1 MKKSTGIL
9 LFVIF
14 IFIAIALDSRRLE
27 HFGFVCDLIDNSHG
41 RCTLRGVWQ
50 NPAKYGGYD
59 SSADPSVPQ
68 LGPKNIDKWAK
79 KCRDFVYND
88 ISCREEKASAQIYE
102 VLLEDGSMMEMN
114 LEVPE
119 GESDRLCKMATNS
132 MREATDFP
140 TEQPEQPENGEDD
153 PWWTPG

>member
-68 LGPKNIDKWAK
+68 LGAKNIDNWSYICTRKEY
-79 KCRDFVYND
+79 DD
-88 ISCREEKASAQIYE
+88 ISCRKVKASEQKYE
-102 VLLEDGSMMEMN
+102 VLAEDGSLIEMD

-119 GESDRLCKMATNS
+119 GESDRLCTMSTNS
-132 MREATDFP
+132 MREVTDFP
-140 TEQPEQPENGEDD
+140 AEQPENGEVY
-153 PWWTPG
+153 TPG

>member
-59 SSADPSVPQ
+59 SSADPSVQQ
-68 LGPKNIDKWAK
+68 LGATNIDVWAK
-79 KCRDFVYND
+79 KCSSHVYDD
-88 ISCREEKASAQIYE
+88 ISCRGEKASEQTYE
-102 VLLEDGSMMEMN
+102 VLAEDGSMIQMN

-119 GESDRLCKMATNS
+119 GESDRLCTMATNS
-132 MREATDFP
+132 MREATNFP
-140 TEQPEQPENGEDD
+140 AEQPENGEVY
-153 PWWTPG
+153 TPG

>member
-59 SSADPSVPQ
+59 SSADPSVYQ
-68 LGPKNIDKWAK
+68 LGAKNIDNWSYTCTRKGY
-79 KCRDFVYND
+79 DD
-88 ISCREEKASAQIYE
+88 ISCRKVKASEQKYE
-102 VLLEDGSMMEMN
+102 VLAEDGSLIEMY

-119 GESDRLCKMATNS
+119 GESDRLCSMETNS

-140 TEQPEQPENGEDD
+140 AEQPENGEVY
-153 PWWTPG
+153 TPG

>member
-27 HFGFVCDLIDNSHG
+27 HFRFVCDLIDNSHG

-59 SSADPSVPQ
+59 SSVDSSVYQ
-68 LGPKNIDKWAK
+68 LGAKNIDAWSAICSK
-79 KCRDFVYND
+79 KIYDD
-88 ISCREEKASAQIYE
+88 LSCNKVKASAQTYE
-102 VLLEDGSMMEMN
+102 VPDEEGGLKLMN

-119 GESDRLCKMATNS
+119 GETDRLCSMETNS

-140 TEQPEQPENGEDD
+140 AEQPENGEED

>member
-59 SSADPSVPQ
+59 SSADPSVYQ
-68 LGPKNIDKWAK
+68 LGAKNIDKWAS
-79 KCRDFVYND
+79 KCSNHGYAD
-88 ISCREEKASAQIYE
+88 ISCRDEKASDKTYE
-102 VLLEDGSMMEMN
+102 VLLEDGSMITKN

-119 GESDRLCKMATNS
+119 GESDRLCSMETNS
-132 MREATDFP
+132 MRESDSFP
-140 TEQPEQPENGEDD
+140 GN
-153 PWWTPG
+153 